1 MKQVKR
7 KPLIAPEGPDDHAEV
22 SLADGTW
29 RDDGWYQN
37 LILEN
42 LDLSGQKADDVVLE
56 RSHLR
61 KVNLAQGRFG
71 HVRLSDLIFEDC
83 NLEGLR
89 LEGAILERVE
99 FRGCRLLGF
108 AAPAASFE
116 DVLFD
121 HCDARYAR
129 LLDVKAG
136 TLEWHSTMLLE
147 ASFQSAELTN
157 TVFYNCDLRKSDF
170 RESTLVGT
178 DFRGSR
184 LESLVIHPKDLLGAV
199 IAPEQAVDLI
209 SLLGVQV
216 SLSK

>member
-7 KPLIAPEGPDDHAEV
+7 KPLIAPEAPDDDAEV
-22 SLADGTW
+22 SLPDNTW

-37 LILEN
+37 LRLEN
-42 LDLSGQKADDVVLE
+42 LDLSQQQADDVVLE

-61 KVNLAQGRFG
+61 KVNLAQGRLRK
-71 HVRLSDLIFEDC
+71 VRLSDLIFEDC

-136 TLEWHSTMLLE
+136 TLEGHSTMLRE

-157 TVFYNCDLRKSDF
+157 TVFHDCDLRKCDF
-170 RESTLVGT
+170 RDSRLVGA

-184 LESLVIHPKDLLGAV
+184 LEALVIHPKDLFGAV
-199 IAPEQAVDLI
+199 IAAEQAVDLI

-216 SLSK
+216 N